1 VFVRFALVVD
11 YFVNHLGLHTA
22 MHTGLTSL
30 IKDNPTSIITGLT
43 VLIGISIGVLLLPS
57 LTRIKAGVIE
67 FDVASSD
74 TDTKN
79 VELTPIRDPTQL
91 DLGQLPID
99 FQMQS
104 FTRPLNFQMQELTM
118 PISAGLADQN
128 IW

>member
-22 MHTGLTSL
+22 MNIGLTSL

-91 DLGQLPID
+91 DLSSSSSVANRFPDAILY
-99 FQMQS
+99 
-104 FTRPLNFQMQELTM
+104 
-118 PISAGLADQN
+118 
-128 IW
+128 

>member
-1 VFVRFALVVD
+1 
-11 YFVNHLGLHTA
+11 
-22 MHTGLTSL
+22 LTSL

>member
-1 VFVRFALVVD
+1 MFVRFALVVD
-11 YFVNHLGLHTA
+11 YFVNHLGLRTA
-22 MHTGLTSL
+22 MNTGLTSL

-79 VELTPIRDPTQL
+79 VELTPDSGSNSIGFGTVANRFPDAIL
-91 DLGQLPID
+91 Y
-99 FQMQS
+99 
-104 FTRPLNFQMQELTM
+104 
-118 PISAGLADQN
+118 
-128 IW
+128 